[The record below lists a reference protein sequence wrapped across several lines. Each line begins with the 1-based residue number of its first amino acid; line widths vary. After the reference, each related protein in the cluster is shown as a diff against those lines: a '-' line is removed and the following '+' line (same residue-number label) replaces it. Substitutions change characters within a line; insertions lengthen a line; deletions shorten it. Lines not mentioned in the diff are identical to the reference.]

1 MRSRG
6 NSSGEEKE
14 PYPKAVLEAADE
26 SKKTPRVCFFIG
38 AHRQKL
44 QILTLNRGSSSGLAC
59 GAVLLLPAVRRA
71 KNKRCLP
78 GHPDS
83 QSPAGASRCLVH
95 AAPPTPT
102 LHTHRARS
110 SSSSVGTRLPK
121 GGPLSEMELLHFYTL
136 NNYT

>member
-14 PYPKAVLEAADE
+14 PYPKALLEAADE
-26 SKKTPRVCFFIG
+26 SKRTPRVCLFIG

-59 GAVLLLPAVRRA
+59 GAVLLLPAIRRA

-83 QSPAGASRCLVH
+83 QSPAGESRCLIH
-95 AAPPTPT
+95 AAPPPPRPCAHTQRRVRTLLQAHVSRKEGPFLRWNYFIFTP
-102 LHTHRARS
+102 
-110 SSSSVGTRLPK
+110 
-121 GGPLSEMELLHFYTL
+121 
-136 NNYT
+136 